1 MHALLNCIHARRFW
15 NEAPQWLHVKRP
27 DLHPLTWVKDVL
39 CESLFSDSDRAKLV
53 SIMWAIWTSRNNI
66 THDKGEF
73 DPVRSMKQ
81 IQEALAIL
89 ELPQDHARILPGHGW
104 RPLDDGWIKIN
115 IDGSI
120 AMESRRGGVGGVAR
134 SPYAFKTAWCKP
146 YYGITDPL
154 LAEALALRDGVIFA

>member
-1 MHALLNCIHARRFW
+1 MC
-15 NEAPQWLHVKRP
+15 
-27 DLHPLTWVKDVL
+27 
-39 CESLFSDSDRAKLV
+39 
-53 SIMWAIWTSRNNI
+53 AIWTSRNNI

-104 RPLDDGWIKIN
+104 RPPDDGWIKIN

-120 AMESRRGGVGGVAR
+120 AMESRRGGVAR
-134 SPYAFKTAWCKP
+134 SPSAFKAAWCKP

-154 LAEALALRDGVIFA
+154 LAEALALRDGIIFAKL